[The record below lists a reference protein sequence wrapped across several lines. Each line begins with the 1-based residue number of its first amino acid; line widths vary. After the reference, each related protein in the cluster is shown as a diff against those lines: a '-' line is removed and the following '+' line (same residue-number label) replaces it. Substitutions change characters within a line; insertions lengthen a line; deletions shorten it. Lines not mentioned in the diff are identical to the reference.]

1 MFCFVESMFRICRE
15 YVFCFIESLFCREYV
30 LFFREYVLDL
40 LDLDRK
46 FLIFAHHQEVLDAI
60 EAAVQSKVR

>member
-1 MFCFVESMFRICRE
+1 M
-15 YVFCFIESLFCREYV
+15 EYV